1 MKKIATI
8 GLCLLL
14 LLTVSVTARGDNW
27 GTATSKVTIPNH
39 SNGGGDDTT
48 TEETSSSN
56 GGSGSRC
63 ASYEW
68 VSINGQ
74 PTPIMCVEKV
84 AAPKTWCWFCG
95 LSNR

>member
-48 TEETSSSN
+48 EEEQKSS

-68 VSINGQ
+68 MTINGQ
-74 PTPIMCVEKV
+74 PTPIMCVEKLELD
-84 AAPKTWCWFCG
+84 KKGFCWMCG
-95 LSNR
+95 LS